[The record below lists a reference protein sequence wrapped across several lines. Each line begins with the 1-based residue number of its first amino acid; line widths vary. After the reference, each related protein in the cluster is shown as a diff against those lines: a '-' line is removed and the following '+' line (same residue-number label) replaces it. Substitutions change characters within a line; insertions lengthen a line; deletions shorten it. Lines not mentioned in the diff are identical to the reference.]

1 VFQASLFFLRF
12 FVSSVQAGLDSKL
25 QRVPSD
31 ESTGAESPEAE
42 PPARPSSDF
51 LRSKRQRITSA
62 LNCKPLRRVGC
73 EFPSRPLLK
82 LERHRAIFISRRST
96 SEAHVFA
103 QDSCSR
109 SMKTVGVFSTI
120 LRKRNHT
127 FKGTRR
133 TLAIGRSLR
142 SSATSPNP
150 PPCSNRSAARN
161 ACSILLQRTRSNLPR
176 ATPASCAPQGSNE
189 SRPSTSAHD
198 SSRLVSA
205 ESREMRRLVRP
216 EPTGPEISVRHPRG
230 RPPVSWSI
238 SGMPQ
243 ATISAGA
250 AGRGEKGAGILL
262 PRDFSSWARKADV
275 FTGITMAKKDRK
287 RFLFSLLLRL
297 ARILPLQP
305 VLVNSRISMH
315 CCLHCL
321 VKVFCKLHYPATSW
335 IVLKSATQ
343 GCRIGPLLGVLPQ
356 FSKTNRGQ

>member
-1 VFQASLFFLRF
+1 MNKILHGAGKQARDLFQTSLFFLRF
-12 FVSSVQAGLDSKL
+12 FVSSVQAGFDSKL
-25 QRVPSD
+25 QRVPSE
-31 ESTGAESPEAE
+31 ESLGAESPAAE
-42 PPARPSSDF
+42 TPVCSSSNF

-73 EFPSRPLLK
+73 VFSSPLLWM
-82 LERHRAIFISRRST
+82 ERHRAIFISRRST

-176 ATPASCAPQGSNE
+176 ATPASCAPHGSNE

-216 EPTGPEISVRHPRG
+216 EPIGPEISVRHPRG
-230 RPPVSWSI
+230 RPPV
-238 SGMPQ
+238 
-243 ATISAGA
+243 
-250 AGRGEKGAGILL
+250 R
-262 PRDFSSWARKADV
+262 
-275 FTGITMAKKDRK
+275 
-287 RFLFSLLLRL
+287 
-297 ARILPLQP
+297 
-305 VLVNSRISMH
+305 
-315 CCLHCL
+315 
-321 VKVFCKLHYPATSW
+321 
-335 IVLKSATQ
+335 
-343 GCRIGPLLGVLPQ
+343 
-356 FSKTNRGQ
+356 